1 MLGPLALAN
10 RSYPHVSVG
19 QEAPGPVDDSE
30 KEQIGKVCREV
41 LAPLIKADGGGLFL
55 VGIEGDDVHI
65 YLAGACAGCPG
76 ASITRDDVI
85 LPALRS
91 IVPTVRLF
99 ITTGVKA
106 PEEADR
112 AGVHD

>member
-1 MLGPLALAN
+1 
-10 RSYPHVSVG
+10 
-19 QEAPGPVDDSE
+19 VDDSE

-41 LAPLIKADGGGLFL
+41 LAPLIKADGGELLL
-55 VGIEGDDVHI
+55 VRIEGDDVHI

-76 ASITRDDVI
+76 ASITGDDVI

-99 ITTGVKA
+99 ITTGVRV
-106 PEEADR
+106 PQEAEQAALD
-112 AGVHD
+112 